1 MYIDP
6 TFMPPET
13 TRQRKKTVALSEA
26 ELMILKISGYMNLSG
41 TKEISKELFEEL
53 EAIAEE
59 IRHKRNIG

>member
-13 TRQRKKTVALSEA
+13 TRHRKKKVALSEA
-26 ELMILKISGYMNLSG
+26 ELMILKISGYMNLTG
-41 TKEISKELFEEL
+41 TKEVSKELFEEL

-59 IRHKRNIG
+59 IRDKRIIG

>member
-13 TRQRKKTVALSEA
+13 TRQRKKKVALSEA
-26 ELMILKISGYMNLSG
+26 ELMILRISGYMNLTG

-53 EAIAEE
+53 EVIAEE